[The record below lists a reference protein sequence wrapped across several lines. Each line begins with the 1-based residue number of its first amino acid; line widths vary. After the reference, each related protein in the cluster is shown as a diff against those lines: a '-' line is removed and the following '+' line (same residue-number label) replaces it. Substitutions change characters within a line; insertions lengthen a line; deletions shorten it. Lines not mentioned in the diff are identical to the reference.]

1 MMLKKALMMAVSNWL
16 FFGNEMDGLHFIAY
30 ILMAH
35 RVFKVKLSS
44 QCSDVTY
51 HQRNRIPHQV
61 HNLVRSVMFML
72 YYCMPM
78 YVYVCLCY
86 HCLVKLCNSNII

>member
-1 MMLKKALMMAVSNWL
+1 MMLKKALMMIMIDVWIM
-16 FFGNEMDGLHFIAY
+16 FYRIFQW
-30 ILMAH
+30 H

-61 HNLVRSVMFML
+61 NNLVRSVSSYDTTF
-72 YYCMPM
+72 
-78 YVYVCLCY
+78 
-86 HCLVKLCNSNII
+86 